1 MEDINKTIV
10 VNYSDACDM
19 MEYTLMDCGC
29 CKNEEFDEWYNKKE
43 AFFIKKGIFIMEDL
57 MRDSNDKYLKYCF
70 SFDFENP
77 NEAFFNIYN
86 YYNQKS
92 VCKFSF
98 VTENNDPRQIGDT
111 IDDWCSPKIKFN
123 FYNRTLM
130 DGLNGDFCNEITV
143 EKIDKH
149 WEGFDKKVKNKSQK
163 YINNTLKEF
172 EQTGRKMEHEFM
184 CEHTVY
190 FCYATMFYF
199 SLKKPDTID
208 FSEYEKKED
217 KEVDFTFRSVTRK
230 YSYSGYINLNQSKI
244 YKPNNSLIQ
253 KKRGEYQ
260 RHIEKWGVRGHYRN
274 VNGKKIWIDQH
285 TKGTGNLE
293 KRIYGDQKECD
304 VNVLSK
310 VFEVNTVKPIKT
322 EDLSSSNESN
332 IVSEIVETTT
342 TTEPTSIEPSL
353 AISPEPENI
362 YEKVEFEKVKVKLS
376 FLQKIKKLLIS
387 LMNLK

>member
-1 MEDINKTIV
+1 MN
-10 VNYSDACDM
+10 
-19 MEYTLMDCGC
+19 YTLMDCGC

-57 MRDSNDKYLKYCF
+57 MKDSNDKYLKYCF

-98 VTENNDPRQIGDT
+98 ITENNSPRQVIEGGQ
-111 IDDWCSPKIKFN
+111 WYSPKIKLN

-130 DGLNGDFCNEITV
+130 DGLNGDFCNEITMKKV
-143 EKIDKH
+143 DDH

-199 SLKKPDTID
+199 SLKNPDIID
-208 FSEYEKKED
+208 FSEYEKNED
-217 KEVDFTFRSVTRK
+217 KEVDFTFKSVTRK

-310 VFEVNTVKPIKT
+310 VFEVNTVKPVKI
-322 EDLSSSNESN
+322 EDLSSNESN
-332 IVSEIVETTT
+332 IVSEIAETT

-353 AISPEPENI
+353 VISPEPEKKHI
-362 YEKVEFEKVKVKLS
+362 SEKVEFEKSEVKLS
-376 FLQKIKKLLIS
+376 FLQKVKKWLLDF
-387 LMNLK
+387 LKK